1 MDYTAMDATFDLNNT
16 LRLTLRRVW
25 DRKKP
30 FGLVAML
37 NPSRGDGAKDD
48 PTLARLSVLMNNN
61 GFGGYTVVNWSPFIS
76 PTPEE
81 MLRFMHSGTKT
92 ARYAMDKNLETIKIV
107 MKVAKTAVVAWGN
120 HFPGG
125 QSIDTVLSDYNARF
139 VAAIT
144 DGYRRD
150 LMCFGRTLS
159 GAPKHPLARGQHRIA
174 DTTKLM
180 SWIGVH

>member
-1 MDYTAMDATFDLNNT
+1 MDYTAQDATFDLNNT
-16 LRLTLRRVW
+16 LRLTLRRMW
-25 DRKKP
+25 DRNKP
-30 FGLVAML
+30 YGLVAML

-48 PTLARLSVLMNNN
+48 PTLMRLTTLMNNN

-81 MLRFMHSGTKT
+81 MLRFMYSGSKLT
-92 ARYAMDKNLETIKIV
+92 RYAMDKNLATIKIV
-107 MKVAKTAVVAWGN
+107 MKAAKTAVVAWGN

-125 QSIDTVLSDYNARF
+125 QSVDTALSDYNTRF

-144 DGYRRD
+144 DDYRRD

-159 GAPKHPLARGQHRIA
+159 GAPKHPLARGPHRIA

-180 SWIGVH
+180 PWIGVH